1 MPKEVRERDNLDNN
15 KMNTNVN
22 GNKATNRYG
31 NKSKKSYS
39 VEVTRNNDN
48 YESLQI
54 RENKNANNPP
64 KKMTKQKSD
73 EFFNKQEKWL
83 KNKRARNQYFEK
95 FYQIQND
102 TYSNITFHPYV
113 SQATLE
119 ILDIKNRLNNNND
132 EFYKYHIPNSYSQYN
147 NLELN
152 KGRTIWDKLYEEAG
166 QKKNCC
172 EEHSLK
178 EFKPLKKKSS
188 NRFRNISS
196 KYFDLYSNP
205 DKANRKKG
213 NNNINN
219 SFDKNN
225 KKMIKMKTVNKSF
238 DNKYN
243 LDDLNGMNTTA
254 HFGKKKENKRR
265 SFYECDD
272 INEYNYYKM
281 KEEKEKFHW
290 RNSLLKIKPPVNA
303 EINDYTYHLNVMQT
317 SAWNDNFV
325 NKVTFDGNAKA
336 RSVINL
342 MI

>member
-1 MPKEVRERDNLDNN
+1 MPKEVRERDTLDNRNGSN
-15 KMNTNVN
+15 KNNKTINKN
-22 GNKATNRYG
+22 GNKN
-31 NKSKKSYS
+31 KKSYS
-39 VEVTRNNDN
+39 VEVTRNNDD
-48 YESLQI
+48 YESLQMI
-54 RENKNANNPP
+54 ENKNANDPP

-73 EFFNKQEKWL
+73 EFFYKQEKWL

-102 TYSNITFHPYV
+102 TYSNVTFHPYV

-119 ILDIKNRLNNNND
+119 ILDIKNRLNNDND

-166 QKKNCC
+166 QKNNCC

-178 EFKPLKKKSS
+178 EFKPLTKKSS

-205 DKANRKKG
+205 DKVNRKKR

-243 LDDLNGMNTTA
+243 MDDLNNMNTTA

-290 RNSLLKIKPPVNA
+290 RNSLLKIKPPANA